1 MNHCWNKH
9 PLDPGFAYK
18 CDVSSC
24 TSKLTNIQ
32 SLRRHLKSKH
42 LWFHEKYLQIY
53 GRVENEDVDLDENSE
68 NENVISMQLDESGVS
83 SGENN
88 ESDCE
93 KVSFSDFDRERLAA
107 NFLLELKEIYGTNT
121 QASCFISD
129 KVMHILQLENKI
141 RYSMFTKSI
150 RQNNPDIILD
160 HESELILTC
169 ESAFAKAFKKFSGKK
184 NLNEFV
190 KNQEYF
196 IEPKQISLVFDPTTQ
211 REDTIQYVPIYSTLN
226 AVLRHED
233 VLAHNYAETSQNGVI
248 KTFRDSL
255 AFKSNKFLNSREHV
269 LEICLYHDDFSIVKP
284 LGNKTHKH
292 ISVLFCF
299 RKFSTKIQ
307 VQT

>member
-9 PLDPGFAYK
+9 SLDPGFAYK

-42 LWFHEKYLQIY
+42 LWFHEKYLQRY

-93 KVSFSDFDRERLAA
+93 NVSFSDFDHERLVAS
-107 NFLLELKEIYGTNT
+107 FLLGLTEIYGTNT
-121 QASCFISD
+121 EASCFVSD

-150 RQNNPDIILD
+150 RQNNPEIILD
-160 HESELILTC
+160 HASELISTC
-169 ESAFAKAFKKFSGKK
+169 ESTFIKAFKKFSGKN

-196 IEPKQISLVFDPTTQ
+196 IEPKQISLWFDPTTQ
-211 REDTIQYVPIYSTLN
+211 KEDTIQYV
-226 AVLRHED
+226 
-233 VLAHNYAETSQNGVI
+233 
-248 KTFRDSL
+248 
-255 AFKSNKFLNSREHV
+255 
-269 LEICLYHDDFSIVKP
+269 SI
-284 LGNKTHKH
+284 
-292 ISVLFCF
+292 
-299 RKFSTKIQ
+299 
-307 VQT
+307 

>member
-9 PLDPGFAYK
+9 SLDPGFAYK

-93 KVSFSDFDRERLAA
+93 NVSFSDFDHEKLVA
-107 NFLLELKEIYGTNT
+107 NFLLELRKIYDTT
-121 QASCFISD
+121 TEASCFVSD

-150 RQNNPDIILD
+150 RQNNPEIILD
-160 HESELILTC
+160 HASELISTC
-169 ESAFAKAFKKFSGKK
+169 ESTFIKAFKKFSGKN

-196 IEPKQISLVFDPTTQ
+196 IEPKQISLWFDPTTQ
-211 REDTIQYVPIYSTLN
+211 KEDTIQYV
-226 AVLRHED
+226 
-233 VLAHNYAETSQNGVI
+233 
-248 KTFRDSL
+248 
-255 AFKSNKFLNSREHV
+255 
-269 LEICLYHDDFSIVKP
+269 SI
-284 LGNKTHKH
+284 
-292 ISVLFCF
+292 
-299 RKFSTKIQ
+299 
-307 VQT
+307 

>member
-9 PLDPGFAYK
+9 SLDPGFAYK

-42 LWFHEKYLQIY
+42 LWFHEKYLQRY

-93 KVSFSDFDRERLAA
+93 NVSFSDFDHEKLVA
-107 NFLLELKEIYGTNT
+107 NFLLELREIYDTT
-121 QASCFISD
+121 TEASCFVSD

-150 RQNNPDIILD
+150 RQNNPEIILD
-160 HESELILTC
+160 HASELISTC
-169 ESAFAKAFKKFSGKK
+169 ESTFIKAFKKFSGKN

-196 IEPKQISLVFDPTTQ
+196 IEPKQISLWFDPTTQ
-211 REDTIQYVPIYSTLN
+211 KEDTIQYV
-226 AVLRHED
+226 
-233 VLAHNYAETSQNGVI
+233 
-248 KTFRDSL
+248 
-255 AFKSNKFLNSREHV
+255 
-269 LEICLYHDDFSIVKP
+269 SI
-284 LGNKTHKH
+284 
-292 ISVLFCF
+292 
-299 RKFSTKIQ
+299 
-307 VQT
+307 

>member
-9 PLDPGFAYK
+9 SLDPGFGYK

-42 LWFHEKYLQIY
+42 LWFHEKYLQRY
-53 GRVENEDVDLDENSE
+53 GRVENEDVDLDENPE

-93 KVSFSDFDRERLAA
+93 NVSFSDFDRERLVA

-121 QASCFISD
+121 QASCFVSD

-150 RQNNPDIILD
+150 RQNNPEIILD
-160 HESELILTC
+160 HASELILTC
-169 ESAFAKAFKKFSGKK
+169 ESAFIKAFKKFSGKN

-196 IEPKQISLVFDPTTQ
+196 IEPKQISLGFDPTTQ
-211 REDTIQYVPIYSTLN
+211 KEDTIQYVPI
-226 AVLRHED
+226 
-233 VLAHNYAETSQNGVI
+233 
-248 KTFRDSL
+248 
-255 AFKSNKFLNSREHV
+255 
-269 LEICLYHDDFSIVKP
+269 
-284 LGNKTHKH
+284 
-292 ISVLFCF
+292 
-299 RKFSTKIQ
+299 
-307 VQT
+307 

>member
-9 PLDPGFAYK
+9 SLDPGFAYK

-42 LWFHEKYLQIY
+42 LWFHEKYLQRY

-88 ESDCE
+88 EYDCE
-93 KVSFSDFDRERLAA
+93 NVSFSDFDRERLVA

-121 QASCFISD
+121 QASCFVSD

-150 RQNNPDIILD
+150 RQNNPEIILD
-160 HESELILTC
+160 HASELILTC
-169 ESAFAKAFKKFSGKK
+169 EGAFKAFKKFSGKN

-211 REDTIQYVPIYSTLN
+211 KEDTIQYVPI
-226 AVLRHED
+226 
-233 VLAHNYAETSQNGVI
+233 
-248 KTFRDSL
+248 
-255 AFKSNKFLNSREHV
+255 
-269 LEICLYHDDFSIVKP
+269 
-284 LGNKTHKH
+284 
-292 ISVLFCF
+292 
-299 RKFSTKIQ
+299 
-307 VQT
+307 